1 MAMLEFLP
9 AALLDPV
16 QAALVP
22 AVVLVWRGPAPV
34 PVAAIAAA
42 VASETVMALA
52 AADYTWGEMMVPR
65 LVSSMLQAALLCW
78 IVGLVRPGPGA
89 PRQQAARSSRLTRWQ
104 MRALVRR
111 RLTWLRERK
120 IHP

>member
-9 AALLDPV
+9 AALLDPI
-16 QAALVP
+16 QAALVL

-34 PVAAIAAA
+34 PIAAVAAA

-65 LVSSMLQAALLCW
+65 LVSSLVQAALLCW
-78 IVGLVRPGPGA
+78 IVGLPGSGPGA
-89 PRQQAARSSRLTRWQ
+89 PQQRAARSPRLTPWR
-104 MRALVRR
+104 MRASVRR
-111 RLTWLRERK
+111 RLSWLLEIK

>member
-16 QAALVP
+16 QAALVL
-22 AVVLVWRGPAPV
+22 AIVLAWRGPAPI
-34 PVAAIAAA
+34 PVAAVAVA
-42 VASETVMALA
+42 VASETVMVLA
-52 AADYTWGEMMVPR
+52 TADYTWGEMMVPR
-65 LVSSMLQAALLCW
+65 LVSSLVQAALLCW
-78 IVGLVRPGPGA
+78 IVGLVRSSRGA
-89 PRQQAARSSRLTRWQ
+89 PRPQTAGASRLTPWH

-111 RLTWLRERK
+111 CLNGLREIK

>member
-16 QAALVP
+16 QAALVL
-22 AVVLVWRGPAPV
+22 AVVLSWRGPAPI
-34 PVAAIAAA
+34 PVAAVAVA

-52 AADYTWGEMMVPR
+52 AENYTWGEMMVPR
-65 LVSSMLQAALLCW
+65 LVSSMVQAALLCR

-89 PRQQAARSSRLTRWQ
+89 PQQQAARSSRLTPWQ

-111 RLTWLRERK
+111 RLNGLRERK
-120 IHP
+120 IHL

>member
-1 MAMLEFLP
+1 MAMFEFLP

-16 QAALVP
+16 QAALVL
-22 AVVLVWRGPAPV
+22 AVVLVWRGPAPI
-34 PVAAIAAA
+34 PVAAVAVA

-78 IVGLVRPGPGA
+78 VVGLVRPGPGA
-89 PRQQAARSSRLTRWQ
+89 PRQQAARSSRLTPWR
-104 MRALVRR
+104 MRASVRR
-111 RLTWLRERK
+111 HLSWLLERK
-120 IHP
+120 IHS